1 MQLSGVADRSGFAAA
16 VQAAAGGRSTATW
29 LDCSLPLLTSESPA
43 IAGTKPPRSR
53 FRRAVAATPKPA
65 AAAAAAAAAGGA
77 AEMAAAEQTTT
88 AATSR
93 GALQPSAECA
103 VLSASIDAAAAD
115 ANDCSP
121 PAKKAAMPAASPM
134 QEGSDTQHGADS
146 NASAF
151 PGGPQQDKEQ
161 PTNWSLLQ
169 QLLDDSSCSSL
180 SCLPPELAQQSPAAA
195 ATPAAAV
202 HAQHR
207 QEWVSPEAGLHRDL
221 TRSVGSDVTGFRGF
235 WSATPGGHS
244 RAAFSPAPVG
254 QQPAAQ
260 ALDGHSSPGQAVQPH
275 THMSHAASLEA
286 PAAVAAA
293 AAAAGEGDHAAAA
306 AADSAE
312 AAVAA
317 EAPQQR
323 NTALMMLL
331 SLEDSQVLGR
341 ASCADDYDGAA
352 CAAAAAGGAHYALS
366 SPILEA
372 RECSSGQQSPTAV
385 TPAAAG
391 DLADIG
397 SPDPMPSG
405 QLLRQ
410 QEWPAAA
417 AAGAQAVSARYMAE
431 CWPSPDGSPGV
442 LLSSPVLLADAQE
455 GPSHA
460 AAVSAAKTVS
470 RLSAAAA
477 AAAQAAAEESPHAEL
492 AAETM
497 QAAEQGGRGCFEA
510 EAGSDAGGGGGS
522 RVAALRAVQ
531 QPNALEYS
539 PIRGLTLWGDTS
551 VPDAA
556 QHLAAAADSP
566 TWGQQLQREPA
577 ASSSAGRSGGS
588 SSCAPATSSA
598 VVDQF
603 EQLQRLLMSSASSS
617 GDWSGADAACA
628 TSTGPGAA
636 LMHTPQGQQQQQHLE
651 LQPVQQ
657 QQQHEQYQ
665 QRRSH
670 TGTKSNSD
678 SPSLALVLP
687 AQQFTVAPAS
697 PANTPAGA
705 TTLRAARCSP
715 GAMLQSQQQCGNDTS
730 AEAATPTGTQAPGGG
745 AAPGRS
751 GSAATTPVAA
761 SGAPGPPLQLRASP
775 AESMDSFYGAAAGEP
790 YASLALECSGR
801 GSGGGSVR
809 RSLSWQAYEGLGALL
824 DNDQP
829 PTPGSVVCR
838 KAWASSSG
846 GAAGSSRA
854 GSSSQGGLAQE
865 AGLGC
870 GRSCSEVAA
879 ATAAGDV
886 AGAEGVDEDDGGD
899 DGDAA
904 SHLSSLVAL
913 LKQQLQEAE
922 LKCTQQ
928 QMSVNE
934 VSTTNAVSHV
944 CLAVYASP
952 LLLPISKCDCCRHPC
967 P

>member
-1 MQLSGVADRSGFAAA
+1 MQLSGVAADCSGFAVA

-65 AAAAAAAAAGGA
+65 AAAAAGGA
-77 AEMAAAEQTTT
+77 AELAAAEQTTT
-88 AATSR
+88 AATAQ

-146 NASAF
+146 NAGAF
-151 PGGPQQDKEQ
+151 PGGPQEAKEQ
-161 PTNWSLLQ
+161 PTYWSLLQ

-180 SCLPPELAQQSPAAA
+180 SCLPPALAQQSPAAA
-195 ATPAAAV
+195 ATPAAEM

-207 QEWVSPEAGLHRDL
+207 QEWVSPEAGAHREL
-221 TRSVGSDVTGFRGF
+221 TRSIGSDVTGFRGF

-244 RAAFSPAPVG
+244 HAAFSPAPVG

-260 ALDGHSSPGQAVQPH
+260 APDGHSTPGQAVQPH
-275 THMSHAASLEA
+275 THMSHAASLDA
-286 PAAVAAA
+286 PAAAAGEKEEDHAAAAVAAA
-293 AAAAGEGDHAAAA
+293 DG
-306 AADSAE
+306 AE
-312 AAVAA
+312 AAEAA

-331 SLEDSQVLGR
+331 SLEDSQILGR

-352 CAAAAAGGAHYALS
+352 AGGGAHYPLS
-366 SPILEA
+366 SPIPEGP
-372 RECSSGQQSPTAV
+372 EGSSGQQSPTAV

-391 DLADIG
+391 GLAEIT

-410 QEWPAAA
+410 QEWPA

-442 LLSSPVLLADAQE
+442 LMSSPVLLADAQE
-455 GPSHA
+455 GPSRA
-460 AAVSAAKTVS
+460 AAVTAAKTAS
-470 RLSAAAA
+470 RLSGAAAA
-477 AAAQAAAEESPHAEL
+477 ASKAAEESPQAEL
-492 AAETM
+492 AAEAM
-497 QAAEQGGRGCFEA
+497 QAAQQGARGCVDA
-510 EAGSDAGGGGGS
+510 EAANDAGGGGGS
-522 RVAALRAVQ
+522 RIAALRAVQ

-551 VPDAA
+551 IPDAA

-566 TWGQQLQREPA
+566 TWAQQLQREPV

-603 EQLQRLLMSSASSS
+603 EQLQRLLTSSASSS
-617 GDWSGADAACA
+617 EDWSGADAACA

-636 LMHTPQGQQQQQHLE
+636 MMHKTPQGPQEHQHLE
-651 LQPVQQ
+651 LQKVQQ
-657 QQQHEQYQ
+657 QQEQH
-665 QRRSH
+665 RIN
-670 TGTKSNSD
+670 TGTKANSD
-678 SPSLALVLP
+678 TLSLALVLP
-687 AQQFTVAPAS
+687 GQQFTGAPAS
-697 PANTPAGA
+697 PANTPTAASTLKGA
-705 TTLRAARCSP
+705 LCSP
-715 GAMLQSQQQCGNDTS
+715 VATLQSQQQCGNDTS
-730 AEAATPTGTQAPGGG
+730 AKAATPTGTQVPGG
-745 AAPGRS
+745 AAPSGRS
-751 GSAATTPVAA
+751 GSATTTPVAA
-761 SGAPGPPLQLRASP
+761 SGAPVGSPLQLRASP
-775 AESMDSFYGAAAGEP
+775 AESMDSFYGAADGEP
-790 YASLALECSGR
+790 YASLALEGSRR

-846 GAAGSSRA
+846 GAAGGSRA
-854 GSSSQGGLAQE
+854 GSSSQGGLMQG
-865 AGLGC
+865 AGLGA

-879 ATAAGDV
+879 ATAAVAV
-886 AGAEGVDEDDGGD
+886 AGAGGVDEDGD
-899 DGDAA
+899 AAGDAA
-904 SHLSSLVAL
+904 SHLSSLVTL

-934 VSTTNAVSHV
+934 VSTTNAVSHA
-944 CLAVYASP
+944 CLAVYAPTATATP
-952 LLLPISKCDCCRHPC
+952 L
-967 P
+967 